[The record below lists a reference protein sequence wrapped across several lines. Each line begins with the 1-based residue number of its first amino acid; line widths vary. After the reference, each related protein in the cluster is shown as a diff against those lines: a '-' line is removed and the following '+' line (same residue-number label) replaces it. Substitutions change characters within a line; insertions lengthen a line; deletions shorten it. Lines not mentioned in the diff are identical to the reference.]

1 MVYSREEYLWC
12 YDCNTDLRHGHKG
25 DCNDPYAPG
34 AFDLVAC
41 PRNESHHC
49 HKSIILCT
57 YIDLYRTSLR
67 LNFFSSSLFA
77 PVQQTEMLTWD
88 KSNIFLADRNILVT
102 VRACVSSRQISEYCN
117 YGDSFPHS
125 NIECYFCKE
134 NACNDNQLFGPASEW
149 CLGLIAIILSWI
161 ST

>member
-1 MVYSREEYLWC
+1 MIGIFSFAIILSGFLHNTVYSQKEYSWC

-25 DCNDPYAPG
+25 ECNDPYTPN

-49 HKSIILCT
+49 HK
-57 YIDLYRTSLR
+57 
-67 LNFFSSSLFA
+67 
-77 PVQQTEMLTWD
+77 M
-88 KSNIFLADRNILVT
+88 T
-102 VRACVSSRQISEYCN
+102 VRACVSSQQINEYCN

-134 NACNDNQLFGPASEW
+134 NACNNKKLFGPASKW
-149 CLGLIAIILSWI
+149 CLGFIVIILLLI
-161 ST
+161 LT